1 MATRKLGF
9 LPLMNAIYDRL
20 KSDSLTSTYA
30 VYNYVPKGAIMPYV
44 SFGTPIGVRSIS
56 FTTRDTQAEDNAV
69 TVHVWSAAER
79 DREAAQ
85 YMNNIVQAILGT
97 DIPVTG
103 YFDPLIAFLDMSELF
118 IDDSVPTRLVRHG
131 VLRFR
136 FVMVPSWAS

>member
-9 LPLMNAIYDRL
+9 QPLMQAIYTRL
-20 KSDSLTSTYA
+20 GTTGYTI
-30 VYNYVPKGAIMPYV
+30 YNYVPKNAVMPYV
-44 SFGTPIGVRSIS
+44 SFGAPIGVRSIP
-56 FTTRDTQAEDNAV
+56 FTTRDTQAEDNSV
-69 TVHVWSAAER
+69 TVHVWSAKEG
-79 DREAAQ
+79 DKEASE
-85 YMNNIVQAILGT
+85 YMDDIVQAILGT